1 MHEHREQIDEE
12 NVRLK
17 RRPRV
22 PHEVHRHGRE
32 RSQQDDHIEVHT
44 RTGNP
49 VHLLSGMVEGVKL
62 PQPGNLV
69 KQPVETSTGRN
80 R

>member
-1 MHEHREQIDEE
+1 MHEHREQIGEE
-12 NVRLK
+12 DVRLK

-22 PHEVHRHGRE
+22 PHELHRHGRE
-32 RSQQDDHIEVHT
+32 RSQQNNLKEVYT

-49 VHLLSGMVEGVKL
+49 VHFLNGMVEGVKL